1 MLRMQE
7 MAFPGFKFQTFS
19 QGIFKGSPQTPL
31 FMLGMSATHV
41 AFGHCYPPLI
51 YIIISQKGP
60 FSKNAPPPPP
70 HEKFLKKG
78 PAELGF

>member
-7 MAFPGFKFQTFS
+7 VAFPGFKFQKFS
-19 QGIFKGSPQTPL
+19 RGLCRPPQTPV

-41 AFGHCYPPLI
+41 AFGHCYPPLK

-60 FSKNAPPPPP
+60 FSKNAPPQEIP
-70 HEKFLKKG
+70 
-78 PAELGF
+78 